1 MEKPSVVRPQMREA
15 RSFSQL
21 MNRLEELQ
29 GIKRESALWKDKV
42 DITVDTGGFPY
53 FLLHPLSDL
62 HIGAIGSDT
71 QALRKHL
78 SLLTDLPVYTVLLG
92 DLGDMF
98 SPTKHPEG
106 MMGDVLTPDEQ
117 MVTLRAF
124 FREFQPSI
132 LATVQDPSHM
142 DWVRQ
147 VSGIEPQRELVED
160 LNIPLLQSGG
170 HMNLNVNGIDY
181 KLLLFHKIARFN
193 SSLNIT
199 NAGKRML
206 DMEADADVVI
216 SGHTHIGAA
225 EKLVKRDKKP
235 LVVNLGTFK
244 TSDDFGTRQG
254 MVPNPQVFFPTLF
267 FDARRKNVEMIED
280 VDAARQLI
288 ESLGDLKKKQAQ
300 AALGIALLTNKTL
313 NDWKGGDPD

>member
-1 MEKPSVVRPQMREA
+1 MEKPSVVRPPMREPS
-15 RSFSQL
+15 SFNQL
-21 MNRLEELQ
+21 MGRLEELQ
-29 GIKRESALWKDKV
+29 GIKKESSIWKDSV
-42 DITVDTGGFPY
+42 DIKIDTGGFPY
-53 FLLHPLSDL
+53 FLLHPLSDM

-71 QALRKHL
+71 PAVKKHL
-78 SLLTDLPVYTVLLG
+78 SLLSDLPVYTVLLG

-117 MVTLRAF
+117 MITLRAF
-124 FREFQPSI
+124 FKEFQTSI

-147 VSGIEPQRELVED
+147 VSGVEPQRWLVED
-160 LNIPLLQSGG
+160 LNIPMLQSGG
-170 HMNLNVNGIDY
+170 HMNLSINGIDY
-181 KLLLFHKIARFN
+181 SLLLFHKIARFN

-206 DMEADADVVI
+206 DMEADADVVV

-244 TSDDFGTRQG
+244 TSDDFGTRNG
-254 MVPNPQVFFPTLF
+254 MVPNPQVFFPTLL

-280 VDAARQLI
+280 VDAARDLI
-288 ESLGDLKKKQAQ
+288 LSLGDLKKKEA
-300 AALGIALLTNKTL
+300 IALLGLPKTL
-313 NDWKGGDPD
+313 DEARGVDPD